1 MTTRRPADWR
11 RKRRRGECRRSA
23 QLHALRP
30 FHATRNGGTKVDH
43 GPVEF
48 AVHPPH
54 QNELRTQLLDCGGG
68 EGTLISIP
76 VDTHFLRSA
85 QILRQVG

>member
-1 MTTRRPADWR
+1 VH
-11 RKRRRGECRRSA
+11 RSGPEREVA
-23 QLHALRP
+23 HRAYNPEVARDGLRS
-30 FHATRNGGTKVDH
+30 FHATGYTSTMIDH
-43 GPVEF
+43 GSVEF

-76 VDTHFLRSA
+76 VDPHFFAFCTDLASQA
-85 QILRQVG
+85 G